1 MQPETTSISINQ
13 FKLII
18 QECVD
23 YMLKRSTY
31 TPRVLKLIGETL
43 KTSSESYYS
52 LIEEKG
58 YRKKAEGVDDIS
70 KEELEVPVSDL
81 EIIREMEYA
90 SASLAFI
97 SNRLLEMTFLDSI
110 VSFDVFLMKLFRRLF
125 EMFPDTLNNSQL
137 TYKDLL
143 SIQNVEQARA
153 TLIDEKI
160 DELFRKSHIDQIES
174 LEKQFSIYAKSNCED
189 LFKSFIEITERRN
202 VLIHC
207 DGVVSRQYENVCR
220 SVGLKDIAPLGTKLI
235 IDEKYFINACDI
247 LLSYVIIIGYGTWR
261 IKEKPNSE
269 AADAY
274 LLDLCNLLCEY
285 SRYDVINRIVEFVT
299 KIIKPQPKRL
309 MAHQLKLYQIFALK
323 QIGNEEL
330 AKALIDAE
338 DWTSVDIKIQLQL
351 YVVLQQYDD
360 AYGLMKSVDST
371 IFSTCE
377 ILRDFIKTQKFH
389 ETYQRIKGVEFKLS
403 RHSMRG

>member
-58 YRKKAEGVDDIS
+58 YRKKAEGADDIS

-174 LEKQFSIYAKSNCED
+174 LEKQ
-189 LFKSFIEITERRN
+189 
-202 VLIHC
+202 
-207 DGVVSRQYENVCR
+207 
-220 SVGLKDIAPLGTKLI
+220 
-235 IDEKYFINACDI
+235 
-247 LLSYVIIIGYGTWR
+247 
-261 IKEKPNSE
+261 
-269 AADAY
+269 
-274 LLDLCNLLCEY
+274 
-285 SRYDVINRIVEFVT
+285 
-299 KIIKPQPKRL
+299 
-309 MAHQLKLYQIFALK
+309 
-323 QIGNEEL
+323 
-330 AKALIDAE
+330 
-338 DWTSVDIKIQLQL
+338 
-351 YVVLQQYDD
+351 
-360 AYGLMKSVDST
+360 
-371 IFSTCE
+371 
-377 ILRDFIKTQKFH
+377 
-389 ETYQRIKGVEFKLS
+389 
-403 RHSMRG
+403 